1 MVEGQHGHDLGGQV
15 SAYSPAAPQS
25 TATTHCQPAHLLGGY
40 LVLWRCGH
48 SHGRASPSGR
58 GSPTCAPTQGSPFA
72 DSPSWQE
79 RVHLWIACVRNSA
92 LYGLHLVDLQQ
103 RHVTRITITL
113 VKHLRA
119 IARSFA
125 HMSQESSQ
133 ALLVRLQVE
142 DPLQFLL
149 RRSQNLLAQT
159 RDSCDPMVA
168 RPRILNWLVHTTESK
183 LALSSHLEP
192 PLPSVPTASALPPD
206 SRLRSLLLHP
216 FPAPYRGCRGET
228 RSQASVARVL
238 LSSCVPPA
246 YSGFPT

>member
-48 SHGRASPSGR
+48 SHGRASPSGC
-58 GSPTCAPTQGSPFA
+58 GSPTCAPTQLVLHSRTLPLGK
-72 DSPSWQE
+72 
-79 RVHLWIACVRNSA
+79 RVYLWIACLRSSA
-92 LYGLHLVDLQQ
+92 LYGLDLVDLQQ
-103 RHVTRITITL
+103 RHVAQITITL

-192 PLPSVPTASALPPD
+192 DPGVQSATEPTPASIPGPLQGAPWGDQVASKRGPRTAQFMCPT
-206 SRLRSLLLHP
+206 
-216 FPAPYRGCRGET
+216 C
-228 RSQASVARVL
+228 
-238 LSSCVPPA
+238 
-246 YSGFPT
+246 